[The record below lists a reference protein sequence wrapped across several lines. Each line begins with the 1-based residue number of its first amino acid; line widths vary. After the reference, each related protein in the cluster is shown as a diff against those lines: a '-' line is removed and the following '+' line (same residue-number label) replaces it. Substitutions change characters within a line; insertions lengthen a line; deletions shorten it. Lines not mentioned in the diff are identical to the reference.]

1 MRLLLWAAVLSKFRS
16 TTLEAMNNLTP
27 EPRPDINGKVTTRW
41 VRSAPA
47 TVNKTLLAAPPLTPA
62 AATQPVTR
70 ESVPLLSEVLDRGDF
85 AGGHLFDVTAMNPL
99 AAHRIE
105 DCLSSAERVNPLR
118 LDIAKAELIGVLES
132 AREKTPSGGQAENSP
147 LIHNFAVLGLSNGE
161 NPVYIFEGLRMFSE
175 FSSVSD
181 FLLDIPEES
190 QRRAAALHK
199 ATVLAESRYLDVVIG
214 DGDNDNRDDHD
225 DVWSM
230 SNPWHIKLKDEGL
243 AHYIMDNHAH
253 VDEIIEVIRER
264 GADLGLIRELLENN
278 HAPAMGSGI
287 L

>member
-1 MRLLLWAAVLSKFRS
+1 
-16 TTLEAMNNLTP
+16 MNNLTP
-27 EPRPDINGKVTTRW
+27 EPRADVNGKVTTRW
-41 VRSAPA
+41 VRSTPA
-47 TVNKTLLAAPPLTPA
+47 TVDKTLLTAPPLTPA

-70 ESVPLLSEVLDRGDF
+70 ESVPLLSEVLDRVDF

-161 NPVYIFEGLRMFSE
+161 NPVYIIEGLRMFSE

-190 QRRAAALHK
+190 QRRAAALYK
-199 ATVLAESRYLDVVIG
+199 ATVLAESCYLDVVVGDDNFIG
-214 DGDNDNRDDHD
+214 DGDNDNRYDHD

-243 AHYIMDNHAH
+243 ARYIMDNHAH